1 MIEEIF
7 EYCERTYL
15 SKSVGNTKLIYF
27 SSLISKWY
35 LMVEAKIITLM
46 YNICRGNISDYHF
59 IIRRRLKRH
68 KGR

>member
-1 MIEEIF
+1 MPTDLSPKRVAKGSYLEKKKKEKEMIEEIF

-35 LMVEAKIITLM
+35 LMVEAKIITL
-46 YNICRGNISDYHF
+46 
-59 IIRRRLKRH
+59 
-68 KGR
+68 